1 MKKIVFL
8 VALAVFSLN
17 IANAQEGKTKGKK
30 TKSKA
35 KVAKVEAP
43 KTPQIEGAGM
53 VFENET
59 IDYGTIQQHSNGE
72 RQFVFTNNGS
82 EPLIISSTQ
91 GSCGCTVPTTPKDPI
106 PPGEKGVIG
115 VKYATDRV
123 GPFTKNVTVKSN
135 AKGNETKVIT
145 IKGNVLAAEKP
156 ATTEPTKS

>member
-1 MKKIVFL
+1 MKRIILL
-8 VALAVFSLN
+8 VVLAVFSFS
-17 IANAQEGKTKGKK
+17 ANAQEAKTKGKK
-30 TKSKA
+30 IKGKA
-35 KVAKVEAP
+35 KVVKVEAP

-82 EPLIISSTQ
+82 EPLVISSTQ

-156 ATTEPTKS
+156 AAAEPTKS